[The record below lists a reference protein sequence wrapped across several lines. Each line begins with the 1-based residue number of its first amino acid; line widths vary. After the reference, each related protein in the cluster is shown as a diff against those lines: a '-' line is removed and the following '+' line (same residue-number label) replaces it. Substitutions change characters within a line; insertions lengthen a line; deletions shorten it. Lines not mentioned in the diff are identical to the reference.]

1 MQSWLISWILFCA
14 VGLVFP
20 CCLLVYVW
28 RRSRTVTWPLIVP
41 TIAVIVLGLAMVPAM
56 RGAILGGDYSRR
68 LYITIDVFAALVL
81 INAIYAAIRK
91 AWVIAI
97 ASVVISLAWF
107 YVAVVNSV
115 V

>member
-1 MQSWLISWILFCA
+1 MQPWLISWIVFC
-14 VGLVFP
+14 VFGLAFP
-20 CCLLVYVW
+20 CLLLAVAW
-28 RRSRTVTWPLIVP
+28 RRNRAVTFPLIVP
-41 TIAVIVLGLAMVPAM
+41 VVAVIVLAIAMVPAM

-68 LYITIDVFAALVL
+68 LFVTIDVFAALAL

-91 AWVIAI
+91 AWATAI

-107 YVAVVNSV
+107 YLAVVNSV

>member
-1 MQSWLISWILFCA
+1 MQPWLISWVVFCA
-14 VGLVFP
+14 VGIAFP
-20 CCLLVYVW
+20 CCLLVYAL
-28 RRSRTVTWPLIVP
+28 RRNLTVTSSLIVP
-41 TIAVIVLGLAMVPAM
+41 MIAVLVLALAMVPAM
-56 RGAILGGDYSRR
+56 RSAILGGDYSRR
-68 LYITIDVFAALVL
+68 LYITIDVFAALAL

-91 AWVIAI
+91 AWAIAI